1 MGQDIGKQC
10 GCGFE
15 ADEDITEDQRLQ
27 MEQQIKN
34 TAAAAAPVASSSSG
48 GGGTAAAAAGKSRAA
63 PDDEE
68 GFFVPPPASS
78 SPSKPSP
85 APKPQAQAAPAV
97 ASTTNASASSSR
109 PAAVPGAAASLDAIL
124 ADLEAAE
131 QTAYSAAFRGFAA
144 GQASLQPD
152 HEGLRS
158 FVLGNSGIGPQDL
171 DTELLKI
178 ASNTEAFAIDADSLV
193 MLVRV
198 NPVNDSEALEAFLR
212 MSADG
217 EKMSGEDCRTGLFTF
232 IQAIGSGASSDH
244 TEKIIDAAMRDA
256 GVTVNMEQWVGY
268 AKTAGRIARLVSYSK
283 I

>member
-27 MEQQIKN
+27 MEQQASN
-34 TAAAAAPVASSSSG
+34 SAPLASSSSG
-48 GGGTAAAAAGKSRAA
+48 GGSAAAAAGKSRPA
-63 PDDEE
+63 PDDQE
-68 GFFVPPPASS
+68 GFFVPPPAPSC
-78 SPSKPSP
+78 PAPASKPAP
-85 APKPQAQAAPAV
+85 APKPQAPA

-131 QTAYSAAFRGFAA
+131 QTAYVAAFRGLAA
-144 GQASLQPD
+144 GQAALQPD
-152 HEGLRS
+152 HEALRS
-158 FVLGNSGIGPQDL
+158 FVLANSGIGPQDL

-178 ASNTEAFAIDADSLV
+178 ASSNEAFAIDADSLV
-193 MLVRV
+193 MLVRM

-232 IQAIGSGASSDH
+232 LQAIGSGASADH

>member
-1 MGQDIGKQC
+1 MGQDLGKQC
-10 GCGFE
+10 GCGLE
-15 ADEDITEDQRLQ
+15 ADDDITEDQRLQ
-27 MEQQIKN
+27 MEQQMKN
-34 TAAAAAPVASSSSG
+34 TAATSAPVASSSSG
-48 GGGTAAAAAGKSRAA
+48 GGSTAAAAGKSRAA
-63 PDDEE
+63 PEE
-68 GFFVPPPASS
+68 EEGGFFVPPPVDS
-78 SPSKPSP
+78 SPSKSSP
-85 APKPQAQAAPAV
+85 APKLQAPAA
-97 ASTTNASASSSR
+97 ASTANSSR

-131 QTAYSAAFRGFAA
+131 QTAYSAAFRGIAA

-178 ASNTEAFAIDADSLV
+178 ASSNEAFAIDADSLV
-193 MLVRV
+193 MILRL

-212 MSADG
+212 MSSDG

-232 IQAIGSGASSDH
+232 LQAIGSGASADQ

-256 GVTVNMEQWVGY
+256 GVAVNMEQWVGY
-268 AKTAGRIARLVSYSK
+268 AKTTGRIARLASYSK